1 MKIVGEVVHPDH
13 HAYTRQDVEQLKAS
27 AVELRAELVVT
38 TEKDACKLA
47 ALLQPTDSWWAVR
60 LTTNVIAGEDR
71 LRRLV
76 LGMGNRLKA
85 ESEG

>member
-1 MKIVGEVVHPDH
+1 
-13 HAYTRQDVEQLKAS
+13 
-27 AVELRAELVVT
+27 VVT

-76 LGMGNRLKA
+76 LGAVEKARLKA
-85 ESEG
+85 EG